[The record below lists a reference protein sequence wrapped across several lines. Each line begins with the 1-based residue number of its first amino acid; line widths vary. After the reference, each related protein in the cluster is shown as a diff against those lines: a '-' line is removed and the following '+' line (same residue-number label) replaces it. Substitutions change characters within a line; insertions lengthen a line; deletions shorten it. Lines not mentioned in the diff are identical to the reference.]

1 MERDDMTNIKVN
13 SVKICF
19 DEENLRFT
27 LYRDGTAWEW
37 NPSYEPYLEY
47 QGGKLRFKDAVSISH
62 EQVENGVGTG
72 IRSRYEGFRIGE
84 VEIPYVFETYVWIE
98 RTTEDIYFE
107 WIPVC
112 EEGLRVDRVYW
123 PGEMAFEEKKESW
136 HTLLNLQQ
144 GLLIPN
150 TWDTKLGEIF
160 FGGYFGTAGGYMPW
174 FSQIKEGEGY
184 LALCETPW
192 NAGYQAEHPAGG
204 PYTHVNVWFEPSLGR
219 MEYRRVMRY
228 SLLGDCD
235 YNDMCKRY
243 RRYVNEQGR
252 LRTLREKAARVP
264 LVDRLV
270 GCSFIH
276 TGIKTNVREDSDFYD
291 KENPEK
297 NNHLTTFEE
306 REVQMRELHKAG
318 VKKLYLHLDGWAQ
331 PGYDNQHP
339 DYTPAC
345 EEAGGWKGMRSLV
358 DAMHDLGYLFGIHD
372 QYRDYYL
379 SAPSFDEDYSCRL
392 VDGSIPKHQ
401 RWAGGPQSFLCA
413 TQAPYYVRRNFEEL
427 RKHQVEPDCAY
438 LDVFTC
444 NEGDECNNPR
454 HRMSRRDCYE
464 ARKLC
469 FEYLLSQGILPSSEE
484 VSDWCV
490 ESMVF
495 SHYAPYD
502 FMMREP
508 GSPKYGVPV
517 PLFNLVYHDCLIEPW
532 MMDRVSDGE
541 DYMLYA
547 LLNGGAP
554 YLLRDGAYPN
564 FDGSFKTVGLGLR
577 EDIRRCSIVCELHE
591 RVAECE
597 MVRHEMVD
605 GDYSVQRTVFSDGT
619 TVTVDLRK
627 QTYQIVYGIDRERE
641 EKKIG

>member
-1 MERDDMTNIKVN
+1 MTNIKVN

-252 LRTLREKAARVP
+252 LRTLRER
-264 LVDRLV
+264 R
-270 GCSFIH
+270 
-276 TGIKTNVREDSDFYD
+276 REF
-291 KENPEK
+291 
-297 NNHLTTFEE
+297 
-306 REVQMRELHKAG
+306 
-318 VKKLYLHLDGWAQ
+318 
-331 PGYDNQHP
+331 
-339 DYTPAC
+339 
-345 EEAGGWKGMRSLV
+345 
-358 DAMHDLGYLFGIHD
+358 
-372 QYRDYYL
+372 
-379 SAPSFDEDYSCRL
+379 
-392 VDGSIPKHQ
+392 
-401 RWAGGPQSFLCA
+401 RW
-413 TQAPYYVRRNFEEL
+413 
-427 RKHQVEPDCAY
+427 
-438 LDVFTC
+438 
-444 NEGDECNNPR
+444 
-454 HRMSRRDCYE
+454 
-464 ARKLC
+464 
-469 FEYLLSQGILPSSEE
+469 
-484 VSDWCV
+484 
-490 ESMVF
+490 
-495 SHYAPYD
+495 
-502 FMMREP
+502 
-508 GSPKYGVPV
+508 
-517 PLFNLVYHDCLIEPW
+517 
-532 MMDRVSDGE
+532 
-541 DYMLYA
+541 
-547 LLNGGAP
+547 
-554 YLLRDGAYPN
+554 
-564 FDGSFKTVGLGLR
+564 
-577 EDIRRCSIVCELHE
+577 
-591 RVAECE
+591 
-597 MVRHEMVD
+597 
-605 GDYSVQRTVFSDGT
+605 
-619 TVTVDLRK
+619 
-627 QTYQIVYGIDRERE
+627 
-641 EKKIG
+641 